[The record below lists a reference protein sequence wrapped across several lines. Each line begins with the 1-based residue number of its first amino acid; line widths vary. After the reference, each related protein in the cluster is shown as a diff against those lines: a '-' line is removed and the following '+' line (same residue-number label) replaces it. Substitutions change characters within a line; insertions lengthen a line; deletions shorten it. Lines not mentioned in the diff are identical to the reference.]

1 MDGEQPQAR
10 LDRINELAKLAKERE
25 LTDAEL
31 AERKVLRDAY
41 LKDFRAGF
49 EQRMAE
55 SKYYDKKGN
64 EITPEKLK
72 DVQRKQGWRED

>member
-10 LDRINELAKLAKERE
+10 LDRINELAKLAKERD

-55 SKYYDKKGN
+55 SKYYDKQGH